1 MRLDL
6 SPHGVMVDGKHHLL
20 GHRHYLGTDRQHFI
34 QIHDTEA
41 GYLVLLRS
49 GKKVISR
56 TIIPDHFVYA
66 IDSVGIG
73 PLEPPVEFAYEHFAH
88 WAHSSRIIL
97 HAQAGQPWQFFTGA
111 SEPNVITDGQIARIG
126 ADPRADHRHWVPNYQ
141 ITGATYAIVIV
152 IMGERVLRRELH
164 LGPGVN
170 EDHLSTIRWGL
181 IDTTHLLLAPQ
192 P

>member
-1 MRLDL
+1 MALWSTASTICSDT
-6 SPHGVMVDGKHHLL
+6 
-20 GHRHYLGTDRQHFI
+20 GTISGQ
-34 QIHDTEA
+34 T
-41 GYLVLLRS
+41 GSTSSRS
-49 GKKVISR
+49 TTPKPAIWCCCGKKVISR